1 MLEPAVERAATRGAI
16 GATRARSRIFFVR
29 TPGVRV
35 FELAERVRGRAE
47 GGAKRVANV
56 GDGGGGESTR
66 TTAGRRVS
74 RDVRHGVDARS
85 GPNLKHAERVR
96 RKVDDAA
103 SRRRR
108 GKRQSGRRAERA
120 KRGDFRRDELGTI
133 LGRFVDPRWENGE
146 NVRRRAIV
154 LDGESVREEER
165 FG

>member
-1 MLEPAVERAATRGAI
+1 MLEPAVERAATRSAM
-16 GATRARSRIFFVR
+16 TRHARDLEFSSFARPAFA
-29 TPGVRV
+29 

-47 GGAKRVANV
+47 EAKRSRCRRPAAESRRD
-56 GDGGGGESTR
+56 DGR
-66 TTAGRRVS
+66 TTS
-74 RDVRHGVDARS
+74 RATSATASTSAVQ
-85 GPNLKHAERVR
+85 LKHAERVR

-108 GKRQSGRRAERA
+108 GSVNLGGASLA
-120 KRGDFRRDELGTI
+120 SGDFRRDELGTI

-154 LDGESVREEER
+154 LDGESAREEER

>member
-85 GPNLKHAERVR
+85 GRPERLI
-96 RKVDDAA
+96 
-103 SRRRR
+103 
-108 GKRQSGRRAERA
+108 GRCKNA
-120 KRGDFRRDELGTI
+120 G
-133 LGRFVDPRWENGE
+133 
-146 NVRRRAIV
+146 
-154 LDGESVREEER
+154 
-165 FG
+165 